1 LKQFPEVFGTQL
13 GSFPGNVKLEVD
25 ENVKP
30 VTTPTRRVPT
40 ALKEKFKEELDRPET
55 LGVIARVDKPTP
67 WLSSVVVAT
76 KKSGALRG
84 CIDPKLLNASEKA
97 TTCQRPGRAS

>member
-1 LKQFPEVFGTQL
+1 MSVTAPKREDLNVNQLLTVEILKQFPEVFGTQL
-13 GSFPGNVKLEVD
+13 GSFPGNVRLEVD

-40 ALKEKFKEELDRPET
+40 VLKEKFKEELDRLET

-67 WLSSVVVAT
+67 WVSSVVVTT
-76 KKSGALRG
+76 KKSGR
-84 CIDPKLLNASEKA
+84 
-97 TTCQRPGRAS
+97 